1 MAWNVPTDLKYAKN
15 DEWIRVNGDEGT
27 IGVSDY
33 AQDQLS
39 DIVYIELP
47 EVDIE
52 LKTGESFGTI
62 ESVKAASDLYA
73 PVSGTVIAINESLPD
88 TPEIVNDDPYGK
100 AWMIKIRISDAAEL
114 DELMD
119 AEAYTAKITKK
130 EDN

>member
-15 DEWIRVNGDEGT
+15 DEWIRVDGDEGVV
-27 IGVSDY
+27 GVSDY

-39 DIVYIELP
+39 DIVYVELP
-47 EVDIE
+47 EVGAE
-52 LKTGESFGTI
+52 LKAGDEFGQI

-114 DELMD
+114 DALMD
-119 AEAYTAKITKK
+119 AEAYTKKITKK